1 MKDLGMGKARDRSTG
16 GSAASDAG
24 RRRGA
29 DAVGVGRPGKRGWG
43 ARTLLKVYAGCCL
56 FRILNTFAIQSY
68 FDPDEFWQTLEPSY
82 CLAFRRVG
90 GNEGIGDAT
99 GAGVVDDP
107 YLSCPGFTW
116 EWKRRWSSSLNH
128 SSTNESSFF
137 ATYVEPSLLGPARSH
152 LPILPTYLLYR
163 VLRYLEWD
171 TSWAVARGPVILN
184 AVLVASPVDAAV
196 GYAASHLP
204 PSNKV
209 AYWCLWASL
218 LSWFNGYSLVR
229 TFSNSQETALL
240 AISIALT
247 APELLAARISQNGIR
262 RACFAFYLGGLS
274 TAVRFTSLAAFVP
287 MGVLLAH
294 RCASSCAQQ
303 KHPGTRLQWLS
314 SFVSYLV
321 GPCAAFGLAGIATS
335 VVLDRIMY
343 GFWTVPFVALIH
355 FNVVLNYAK
364 LYGSHPWHWY
374 FTAGLPAVSGLL
386 LLPLLSM
393 LFFKHG
399 AVGGSLTNGIR
410 NLWCILVSY
419 VAIMSFNGHKEFR
432 YIHPVLH
439 LVCLLTGPTMRR
451 WAVGNDAGGSVSSAS
466 GWGKNARAKLMVAA
480 FAIANLVPVLYLG
493 LFHQSGPVSVNRK
506 IVEVAH
512 GAAMARSASSS
523 TTQSSTSQPPRYTVY
538 YWTGECHSTPLHSHL
553 HQPRNPSLAFDT
565 WSLDCSPSCRAD
577 PDPVACETKQFQHD
591 PVQFATGALCLREAS
606 EKQTAASAADK
617 CRPVPDFVVTFSS
630 YVHELDPLLRDRLGM
645 RIVARHP
652 FHLSGIAL
660 SYRRSNLCWEV
671 GDGQMCHNILKGEDG
686 DVGIASN
693 SRSRSRRRIV
703 GDAAAQFITLDIASD
718 DVVLYSSLGGSSAA
732 APSSSSKAAPP
743 VGATHG
749 EAEL

>member
-1 MKDLGMGKARDRSTG
+1 MKDLGMGKARDRSGG

-29 DAVGVGRPGKRGWG
+29 DAVGVGRGWG

-56 FRILNTFAIQSY
+56 FRILNTFAIRSY

-90 GNEGIGDAT
+90 GNERIGDAN
-99 GAGVVDDP
+99 GAGGVDDP
-107 YLSCPGFTW
+107 YLRCPGFTW
-116 EWKRRWSSSLNH
+116 EWKRRWASSLNS

-137 ATYVEPSLLGPARSH
+137 AKYAEPSLLGPARSH

-184 AVLVASPVDAAV
+184 AVFVAAPVDAAV
-196 GYAASHLP
+196 GCAASHLY
-204 PSNKV
+204 PSNAV

-240 AISIALT
+240 AAAIALT
-247 APELLAARISQNGIR
+247 APELLASGIGRNGVR
-262 RACFAFYLGGLS
+262 RACCAFYLGGLS

-294 RCASSCAQQ
+294 RHASSCVQQ
-303 KHPGTRLQWLS
+303 EHPATRFQWLA
-314 SFVSYLV
+314 SFVSYLA

-335 VVLDRIMY
+335 VALDRLMY
-343 GFWTVPFVALIH
+343 GFWTVPFLRLIH
-355 FNVVLNYAK
+355 FNVVLNYAS

-393 LFFKHG
+393 LVFKHG
-399 AVGGSLTNGIR
+399 AVGGSLTNGSR

-419 VAIMSFNGHKEFR
+419 VVIMSFNGHKEFR
-432 YIHPVLH
+432 YIHPVLP
-439 LVCLLTGPTMRR
+439 LVCLLTGPTMRS
-451 WAVGNDAGGSVSSAS
+451 WAVGNRVGGSATSAS
-466 GWGKNARAKLMVAA
+466 GWRRNARAMLVVAV

-506 IVEVAH
+506 IVEVAR
-512 GAAMARSASSS
+512 GAAATASSSSS
-523 TTQSSTSQPPRYTVY
+523 TTQSSTSQPSRYTVY

-565 WSLDCSPSCRAD
+565 WSLDCSPNCRAD
-577 PDPVACETKQFQHD
+577 PDPVACETQQFQHN
-591 PVQFATGALCLREAS
+591 PVQFATDALCIEEAT
-606 EKQTAASAADK
+606 EDQNATSAEGK

-630 YVHELDPLLRDRLGM
+630 YVQELDPLLRDRLGM

-660 SYRRSNLCWEV
+660 SYRPSNLCWEV
-671 GDGQMCHNILKGEDG
+671 GDGGMCHGRLESEND
-686 DVGIASN
+686 DAVTASN
-693 SRSRSRRRIV
+693 SRSRRSRRRIV
-703 GDAAAQFITLDIASD
+703 GDAAAQFITLDVASD
-718 DVVLYSSLGGSSAA
+718 DVVLYSSLGDSSAA
-732 APSSSSKAAPP
+732 APSSSSSKAVPP
-743 VGATHG
+743 VGATLG